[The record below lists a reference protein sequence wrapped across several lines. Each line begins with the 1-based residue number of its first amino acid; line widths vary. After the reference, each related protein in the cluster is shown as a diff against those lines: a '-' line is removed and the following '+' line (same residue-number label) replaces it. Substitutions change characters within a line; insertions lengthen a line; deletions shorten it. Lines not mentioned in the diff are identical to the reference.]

1 MADLKG
7 GRRHAGRNAA
17 LIAVAVVIAAALI
30 AGLLLRGGSST
41 TVQTTTHPAT
51 SAHVTTPAAPPPPP
65 PRPTVFAVGLRT
77 ITVVDPR
84 RVIRLPGGATEARQ
98 FAVTVRYPA
107 RGPVGGAAVAG
118 APPARTNGPFPLVVF
133 GHGFDITPSSYAG
146 LLDAWAR
153 AGYVV
158 AAPTY
163 PLENP
168 DAPGGPD
175 ERDLVNQPADD
186 SLVITRMLS
195 SSGGLPAA
203 LHGLADPTKVAVAG
217 QSDGGDTAL
226 AVAYDPRYRDRRVR
240 AAVILSGA
248 EIPFIPS
255 FRFPPGGPPLLATQG
270 TADVVNPAAATRA
283 FYLIA
288 PDPKYLLTLYG
299 AAHLPPYSYEEP
311 QLGIVERTT
320 TAFLNLYLA
329 HGTLA
334 ALRAVGTVP
343 GVSHL
348 AMNG

>member
-1 MADLKG
+1 V
-7 GRRHAGRNAA
+7 
-17 LIAVAVVIAAALI
+17 IAVVIVAALVV
-30 AGLLLRGGSST
+30 ALLTRGGGGRTTTT
-41 TVQTTTHPAT
+41 TVHTATPPAP
-51 SAHVTTPAAPPPPP
+51 ARQVTPPAP
-65 PRPTVFAVGLRT
+65 PRPTAFAVGIRT
-77 ITVVDPR
+77 ITVIDPT
-84 RVIRLPGGATEARQ
+84 RVIRLPDGATAPRSLV
-98 FAVTVRYPA
+98 VTVRYPA
-107 RGPVGGAAVAG
+107 LGPVTGTDIAGAA
-118 APPARTNGPFPLVVF
+118 PARADGPFPLVVF
-133 GHGFDITPSSYAG
+133 GHGFDVTPDYYAQ
-146 LLDAWAR
+146 LLQAWAR

-175 ERDLVNQPADD
+175 EEDLVNQPGDD

-195 SSGGLPAA
+195 RSGALPAA
-203 LHGLADPTKVAVAG
+203 LWGLANPSKVAVAG

-248 EIPFIPS
+248 EIPFISSFSFPS
-255 FRFPPGGPPLLATQG
+255 DGPPLLATQG
-270 TADVVNPAAATRA
+270 TADVVNPPAATRA

-329 HGTLA
+329 HGTLGE
-334 ALRAVGTVP
+334 LRAVGTVP

-348 AMNG
+348 AVNR

>member
-1 MADLKG
+1 MSDARG
-7 GRRHAGRNAA
+7 HARRNAA
-17 LIAVAVVIAAALI
+17 LAVVAVVIVATLI
-30 AGLLLRGGSST
+30 AGLLLHRGNT
-41 TVQTTTHPAT
+41 RTVQTTPHPAQ
-51 SAHVTTPAAPPPPP
+51 SGHVTPPPAP
-65 PRPTVFAVGLRT
+65 PRPTAFAVGIRT

-84 RVIRLPGGATEARQ
+84 RVIRLANGATQARRLV
-98 FAVTVRYPA
+98 VTVRYPA
-107 RGPVGGAAVAG
+107 LGPISRADVAG
-118 APPARTNGPFPLVVF
+118 AAPARADGPFPLVVF
-133 GHGFDITPSSYAG
+133 GHGFDITPSSYAR
-146 LLDAWAR
+146 LLQAWAR

-158 AAPTY
+158 AAPIY

-175 ERDLVNQPADD
+175 ERDLVNQPGDD

-195 SSGGLPAA
+195 TSGALPAA
-203 LHGLADPTKVAVAG
+203 LRGLADPAKVAVAG

-248 EIPFIPS
+248 EIPYVSS
-255 FRFPPGGPPLLATQG
+255 FAFPRDGPPLLATQG
-270 TADVVNPAAATRA
+270 TADVVNPPAATRA

-334 ALRAVGTVP
+334 ELRAVGTVP

-348 AMNG
+348 AVNR

>member
-1 MADLKG
+1 LAHVSD
-7 GRRHAGRNAA
+7 RRGHSGRNVS
-17 LIAVAVVIAAALI
+17 LVVVGVVIIAVLVT
-30 AGLLLRGGSST
+30 GLVLHRT
-41 TVQTTTHPAT
+41 TTRTVPATTHPAA
-51 SAHVTTPAAPPPPP
+51 SATATIPAAPPPAP
-65 PRPTVFAVGLRT
+65 PRPTTFAVGLRT
-77 ITVVDPR
+77 MTVVDPT
-84 RVIRLPGGATEARQ
+84 RVIRLPGGAVEARRLV
-98 FAVTVRYPA
+98 VTVRYPA
-107 RGPVGGAAVAG
+107 LGPVSATDVVG
-118 APPARTNGPFPLVVF
+118 APPARADGPFPLVVF
-133 GHGFDITPSSYAG
+133 GHGFDITPRSYAR
-146 LLDAWAR
+146 LLHAWAR

-195 SSGGLPAA
+195 ASAALPAA
-203 LHGLADPTKVAVAG
+203 LRGLADRTKVAVAG

-248 EIPFIPS
+248 EIPTLPS
-255 FRFPPGGPPLLATQG
+255 FAFPADGPPLLATQG

-334 ALRAVGTVP
+334 ALRAVGTVR

-348 AMNG
+348 AVNG